1 MKELKWDTHVKR
13 ARKET
18 LPGRAVYLLSGCRKR
33 AKSKK
38 LDCLLTKEWFEEKL
52 KNGKCELSGIKFDL
66 NTSRTSRSNPFAPSP
81 DRIDITKG
89 YTPENTR
96 LVLNLIN
103 AALSD
108 WGEVPF
114 FKVIEAFNTQT
125 QHTGDLHESI

>member
-13 ARKET
+13 AHKET

-38 LDCLLTKEWFEEKL
+38 LDCLLTKKWFEEKL

-114 FKVIEAFNTQT
+114 FKVIEAFNTHT
-125 QHTGDLHESI
+125 QHT